1 MIKVTVWNE
10 YLHEV
15 NQPPVAEIYPRG
27 MQDCIAEFLE
37 RSGDIEVRTATL
49 REEENGLPEEL
60 LADTDVL
67 IWWGH
72 MAHDEVE
79 DATVERVCRHIRGGM
94 GFIGLHSAHHSKVMK
109 SLLGTTLNL
118 KWRHGDRE
126 RVWCCLPSHPI
137 AQGVPQQFELPVEEM
152 YGEPFDIPE
161 PDETLF
167 LGWFAGGEVFR
178 SGLTY
183 RRGNGRIFYF
193 QPGHEEYPTY
203 HNENVQKIITNAVW
217 WAAPV
222 KRSHEEITV
231 ENPEPLEAPPKESA
245 ESDQLTL
252 F

>member
-15 NQPPVAEIYPRG
+15 NQPPVAEIYPEG
-27 MQDCIAEFLE
+27 IHGCIAGFLGNNE
-37 RSGDIEVRTATL
+37 DIEVRTATL
-49 REEENGLPEEL
+49 RQPQNGIPEEL
-60 LADTDVL
+60 LCDTDVL

-72 MAHDEVE
+72 MAHGEVE
-79 DATVERVCRHIRGGM
+79 DDTVERVCRHVRGGM

-109 SLLGTTLNL
+109 ALLGTTLNL

-126 RVWCCLPSHPI
+126 RVWCTLPSHPI
-137 AQGVPQQFELPVEEM
+137 AKGIPPQFELPVEEM

-183 RRGNGRIFYF
+183 RRGGGRIFYF

-203 HNENVQKIITNAVW
+203 HNENVQRIITNAVR
-217 WAAPV
+217 WAAPC
-222 KRSHEEITV
+222 SDCHAEITV
-231 ENPEPLEAPPKESA
+231 ECTEPLEAPAKKETPS
-245 ESDQLTL
+245 EQLTL